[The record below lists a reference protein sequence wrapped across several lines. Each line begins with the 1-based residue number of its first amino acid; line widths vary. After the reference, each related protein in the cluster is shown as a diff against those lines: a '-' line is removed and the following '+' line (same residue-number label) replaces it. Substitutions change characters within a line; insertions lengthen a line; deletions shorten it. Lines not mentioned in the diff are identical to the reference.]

1 MPRRGYVP
9 TNRQPNLIDHGYER
23 VAAILHSRLSRQE
36 GRFYC
41 LVLSTGRTY
50 LRATR
55 EKRQGP
61 INPQTWIGT
70 YTAQTPVE
78 LIEDDLLERLREI
91 TSQRN
96 AA

>member
-1 MPRRGYVP
+1 MPKIGYVP

-23 VAAILHSRLSRQE
+23 VAAILHDRLRHRD

-50 LRATR
+50 LRATYDT
-55 EKRQGP
+55 RQGAF
-61 INPQTWIGT
+61 NESTLIGT
-70 YTAQTPVE
+70 YTSKTQVE
-78 LIEDDLLERLREI
+78 WIESDLIERLREI
-91 TSQRN
+91 TTQRN